1 MTIGTTGD
9 LFRITEPIVFSVITV
24 HVCPCRHIENIVS
37 LHHLIIAVA
46 CQADLGMEC
55 PVGVELR
62 AAYRLDIMEIMAI
75 VAGGGIL
82 IACRYCFAVNRLPVN
97 RLPVMTLNAFGNDNT
112 LVFFPIAV
120 RVDVGMAIGA
130 FDILLYMHAGIMLG
144 IFFFVTALTPDLLHF
159 YFTLHVPGK
168 VGKLDM
174 AAVTTILAVN
184 GRDKSSGGD
193 FISVAA
199 ETSRRIDRHTLPRTN
214 RVSGKKNNQDHES
227 HAGEHIQHADPPVTQ
242 KEQTQCMIRAP
253 VLQAFSELCIY
264 FSFVKAKRLYG

>member
-1 MTIGTTGD
+1 
-9 LFRITEPIVFSVITV
+9 
-24 HVCPCRHIENIVS
+24 
-37 LHHLIIAVA
+37 
-46 CQADLGMEC
+46 MEC

-97 RLPVMTLNAFGNDNT
+97 RFPVMTLNAFGNDNT

-184 GRDKSSGGD
+184 GRDESSGGD
-193 FISVAA
+193 FISMATEA
-199 ETSRRIDRHTLPRTN
+199 SSRIDRHPLLCPKW
-214 RVSGKKNNQDHES
+214 VCGKKNNQDHER
-227 HAGEHIQHADPPVTQ
+227 HAGKHIEHADPPVKQ
-242 KEQTQCMIRAP
+242 KKQTQCIIRAHA
-253 VLQAFSELCIY
+253 LQPFSELCIC
-264 FSFVKAKRLYG
+264 FSCIMAKRLYD